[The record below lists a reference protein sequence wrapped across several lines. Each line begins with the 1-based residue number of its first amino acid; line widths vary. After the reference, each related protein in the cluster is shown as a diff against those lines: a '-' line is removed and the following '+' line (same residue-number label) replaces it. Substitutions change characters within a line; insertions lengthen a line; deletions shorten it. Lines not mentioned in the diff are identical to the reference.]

1 MPQGMTA
8 GLAGNGAGG
17 GAGSG
22 AHGGGGSGSQVLG
35 HVRGPWRSCCRLY
48 GVRPR
53 KTVRITASA
62 YSHAPVRRGGL
73 DLPIDHFRLLGVSPA
88 SDAQTVLRTLDQR
101 LDRVP
106 DQGFTAE
113 TLQARARLLRE
124 SADLLSDAER
134 RHAYEAELTA
144 LAGGPHAVPALDV
157 PGSLEVAG
165 LLLLLEAGQPL
176 EAFELACRA
185 LQPPQAPALGSTRE
199 ADLSLLAG
207 LACRAAADESRGRRH
222 FEAASRQL
230 QQGLQLLQRMGQ
242 LPDLRQRLV
251 QDLDA
256 LSPFLVLDLLS
267 RELTAVDKRQEGL
280 ELLEQ
285 LVQRRGG
292 LEGDLDPG
300 FSSAEFQAFFKQI
313 RSFLTVQ
320 EQVDLFGRWAEAGS
334 EAADFLSSITL
345 TASGFAQR
353 KPERIAAARERLQAS
368 GRTGIEPLLANLH
381 LLLGEVDVALTTFAE
396 GAGPELRDWADR
408 QSREPLAQLCAYC
421 RDWLANDV
429 LPGYRDLEADPD
441 LDAYFADRDV
451 IAWVEREDR
460 RSGRHYAPPAPE
472 PLKPFSFEP
481 LAAGAG
487 ASGFSSLGAS
497 GFDWSAPL
505 SASPSF
511 SSSTGSGGSVGTSGA
526 PFAPTPFP
534 EFGPYHEDEDEL
546 DEDEEVPV
554 RWRLPDLAWLRGRS
568 RQSEPFD
575 GAPAEGLGQRLR
587 ALRPTSWRPTTW
599 PLPLRVAGA
608 VGLGLAAGLAAVLL
622 RPRAPQPQ
630 PQPPARGVVTL
641 PVQPAP
647 GASLKPGVAG
657 ANAPAS
663 GAGAAPVRSTV
674 PMAPAA
680 SASSLAPLTALEP
693 SDAELRSLL
702 QRWLKAKAEV
712 LAGAPLP
719 PGLDQIA
726 RSGPIERLREE
737 RGDDVAAGQHQTID
751 VSVEDISVVERSD
764 GRLAVRARLRYSDER
779 RDGSGR
785 VVETTPP
792 MTLRNVYVFGR
803 DGGRWR
809 LAATRSGG

>member
-8 GLAGNGAGG
+8 GFAGN

-48 GVRPR
+48 GVRSR
-53 KTVRITASA
+53 KTLRITASA
-62 YSHAPVRRGGL
+62 YSHAPVRRGGV

-106 DQGFTAE
+106 DQGFTTE

-134 RHAYEAELTA
+134 RHGYEAELTS

-157 PGSLEVAG
+157 PSSLEVAG

-251 QDLDA
+251 SDLDA
-256 LSPFLVLDLLS
+256 LTPFLVLDLLS

-320 EQVDLFGRWAEAGS
+320 EQVDLFSRWAEAGS

-381 LLLGEVDVALTTFAE
+381 LLLGEVDVALATFAE

-460 RSGRHYAPPAPE
+460 RSGRHYAPPALE
-472 PLKPFSFEP
+472 PLKPFALEP
-481 LAAGAG
+481 AAGAG
-487 ASGFSSLGAS
+487 VSGFSSRGAS

-511 SSSTGSGGSVGTSGA
+511 SSSTGSGGSIGTSGD
-526 PFAPTPFP
+526 PFAPTSFP
-534 EFGPYHEDEDEL
+534 EFGPYREDEDEL
-546 DEDEEVPV
+546 DEDHEVPV
-554 RWRLPDLAWLRGRS
+554 RWRLPDLAWLWGRS
-568 RQSEPFD
+568 RQPDEVLE

-630 PQPPARGVVTL
+630 PPARPVVTL

-647 GASLKPGVAG
+647 ATSVRPGAAGVNVPA
-657 ANAPAS
+657 ARPAS
-663 GAGAAPVRSTV
+663 GAGAAP
-674 PMAPAA
+674 AA
-680 SASSLAPLTALEP
+680 SAVPPTPAAPSSTLAPLTAAEP
-693 SDAELRSLL
+693 SDAELKGLL
-702 QRWLKAKAEV
+702 QSWLKAKADV
-712 LAGAPLP
+712 LAGEPLP
-719 PGLDQIA
+719 PELEQIA
-726 RSGPIERLREE
+726 RSGPIARLREE
-737 RGDDVAAGQHQTID
+737 RRDDVAAGQRQTID
-751 VSVEDISVVERSD
+751 VAVEDLSVVERSD

>member
-1 MPQGMTA
+1 M
-8 GLAGNGAGG
+8 
-17 GAGSG
+17 
-22 AHGGGGSGSQVLG
+22 
-35 HVRGPWRSCCRLY
+35 
-48 GVRPR
+48 
-53 KTVRITASA
+53 
-62 YSHAPVRRGGL
+62 RRGGL

-106 DQGFTAE
+106 ELGFTTE
-113 TLQARARLLRE
+113 TLQARAKLLRE
-124 SADLLSDAER
+124 SADLLSDGER
-134 RHAYEAELTA
+134 RSAYEAELLA
-144 LAGGPHAVPALDV
+144 LAGGANAVPALDV

-165 LLLLLEAGQPL
+165 LMLLMEAGQPL

-185 LQPPQAPALGSTRE
+185 LQPPQAPALGSSRE

-207 LACRAAADESRGRRH
+207 LACRAAAEESRGRRH
-222 FEAASRQL
+222 FEAAARQL

-251 QDLDA
+251 CDLDA
-256 LSPFLVLDLLS
+256 LTPFLVLDLLS

-292 LEGDLDPG
+292 LEGDLDPS

-320 EQVDLFGRWAEAGS
+320 EQVDLFSRWAEAGS

-368 GRTGIEPLLANLH
+368 GRSGIEPLLANLH
-381 LLLGEVDVALTTFAE
+381 LLLGEVDVALSTFAE
-396 GAGPELRDWADR
+396 GAGPDLRDWAER

-460 RSGRHYAPPAPE
+460 RSGRHYGPPAPE
-472 PLKPFSFEP
+472 PMKPFAFES
-481 LAAGAG
+481 LKGAG
-487 ASGFSSLGAS
+487 ESGFTSLGAS
-497 GFDWSAPL
+497 GFDWSASL
-505 SASPSF
+505 LASPTFASG
-511 SSSTGSGGSVGTSGA
+511 SAGSTGTPAS
-526 PFAPTPFP
+526 PFAPIPFP
-534 EFGPYHEDEDEL
+534 DLGPYGEDEDEDDL
-546 DEDEEVPV
+546 ELHDEVPI
-554 RWRLPDLAWLRGRS
+554 RWRWPELGWLRGRS
-568 RQSEPFD
+568 QQPQESEGVPE
-575 GAPAEGLGQRLR
+575 EGLGQRLR
-587 ALRPTSWRPTTW
+587 ALGAASWSPMSW

-608 VGLGLAAGLAAVLL
+608 VGVGLVAGLAAVLL
-622 RPRAPQPQ
+622 RPRAPQP
-630 PQPPARGVVTL
+630 PPPARGVVML

-647 GASLKPGVAG
+647 ATSVQPGAAGV
-657 ANAPAS
+657 NAPAARPVS
-663 GAGAAPVRSTV
+663 GAGAAPVASAV
-674 PMAPAA
+674 PVTPAA
-680 SASSLAPLTALEP
+680 PSSTLAPLTAAEP
-693 SDAELRSLL
+693 SDAELKRLL
-702 QRWLKAKAEV
+702 QSWLKAKADV
-712 LAGAPLP
+712 LAGEPLP
-719 PGLDQIA
+719 PELEQIA
-726 RSGPIERLREE
+726 RSGPIERLNEE
-737 RGDDVAAGQHQTID
+737 RRDDASAGQTQKID
-751 VSVEDISVVERSD
+751 VDIEDISVVERSD
-764 GRLAVRARLRYSDER
+764 GRLAVQARLRYTDER

-785 VVETTPP
+785 VVETTAP

>member
-1 MPQGMTA
+1 
-8 GLAGNGAGG
+8 
-17 GAGSG
+17 
-22 AHGGGGSGSQVLG
+22 
-35 HVRGPWRSCCRLY
+35 
-48 GVRPR
+48 
-53 KTVRITASA
+53 
-62 YSHAPVRRGGL
+62 L

-106 DQGFTAE
+106 DQGFTTE
-113 TLQARARLLRE
+113 TLQARAKLLHE
-124 SADLLSDAER
+124 SADLLSDGER
-134 RHAYEAELTA
+134 RSAYEAELTA
-144 LAGGPHAVPALDV
+144 LAGGPNALPALDV
-157 PGSLEVAG
+157 SASLEVAG
-165 LLLLLEAGQPL
+165 LLLLLEAGQAQ

-185 LQPPQAPALGSTRE
+185 LQPPQAPALGSSRE

-207 LACRAAADESRGRRH
+207 LACRAAAEESRSRRH
-222 FEAASRQL
+222 FEAAARQL

-251 QDLDA
+251 RDLDA

-267 RELTAVDKRQEGL
+267 RELTALEKRGEGL

-300 FSSAEFQAFFKQI
+300 FSSAEFQVFFKQI

-320 EQVDLFGRWAEAGS
+320 EQVDLFSRWAEAGS
-334 EAADFLSSITL
+334 EAADFLSSIAL

-368 GRTGIEPLLANLH
+368 GRSGIEPLLANLH
-381 LLLGEVDVALTTFAE
+381 LLLGEVDIALETFDA
-396 GAGPELRDWADR
+396 GAGPELRDWVER

-472 PLKPFSFEP
+472 PLKPFAFEP
-481 LAAGAG
+481 FAGAG
-487 ASGFSSLGAS
+487 DPGFTTPGVS
-497 GFDWSAPL
+497 GFDWSSPFSTPTPL
-505 SASPSF
+505 
-511 SSSTGSGGSVGTSGA
+511 TGAGDVSVGASGGL
-526 PFAPTPFP
+526 FAPSSFP
-534 EFGPYHEDEDEL
+534 DPGPYGEDEPD
-546 DEDEEVPV
+546 DGDEVPV
-554 RWRLPDLAWLRGRS
+554 RWRLPGFAWLRARLS
-568 RQSEPFD
+568 RTEEPQHGLD
-575 GAPAEGLGQRLR
+575 GEDSGEPQPGAPGGRL
-587 ALRPTSWRPTTW
+587 LSWRPTSWRPGRW

-630 PQPPARGVVTL
+630 PRGVVTL

-647 GASLKPGVAG
+647 GAVP
-657 ANAPAS
+657 APAKPAGS
-663 GAGAAPVRSTV
+663 AARPTSAGAA
-674 PMAPAA
+674 APAA
-680 SASSLAPLTALEP
+680 APTATAASSLAPLTTAEP
-693 SDAELRSLL
+693 SDAELKRLL
-702 QRWLKAKAEV
+702 ERWLKAKGDV
-712 LAGAPLP
+712 LAGKPLP
-719 PGLDQIA
+719 AQLDQIA
-726 RSGPIERLREE
+726 RSGPIERLNEE
-737 RGDDVAAGQHQTID
+737 RRDDAVAGQRQEID
-751 VSVEDISVVERSD
+751 VRVEDISVVERSD

-779 RDGSGR
+779 RDVSGQL
-785 VVETTPP
+785 VETTPS